1 MQMPPREIEEFT
13 MDEIEGLFDAFQRM
27 YSEDSPRTMKMKS
40 YHKAAIDR
48 LKRIRK

>member
-1 MQMPPREIEEFT
+1 MQVRPKEIEEFT
-13 MDEIEGLFDAFQRM
+13 MDEIEGLFDAFRRI

-40 YHKAAIDR
+40 YHKAAIER